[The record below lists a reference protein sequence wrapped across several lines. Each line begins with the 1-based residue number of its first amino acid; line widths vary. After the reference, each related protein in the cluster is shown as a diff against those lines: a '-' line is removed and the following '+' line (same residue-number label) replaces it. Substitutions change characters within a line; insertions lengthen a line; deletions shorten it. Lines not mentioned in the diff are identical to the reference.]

1 MTKKDE
7 WIQRILRENR
17 ESIDRLDAVLVY
29 TLGERFARTKAIG
42 KLKADYDLPSADP
55 DREAEQIARLQ
66 ELAANADVDP
76 EFAKKFIR
84 FIIDEV
90 IRHHRLQKNSKQQDI
105 KE

>member
-1 MTKKDE
+1 MSGS
-7 WIQRILRENR
+7 RG
-17 ESIDRLDAVLVY
+17 SF
-29 TLGERFARTKAIG
+29 GRTG
-42 KLKADYDLPSADP
+42 KADYDLPAADP

-90 IRHHRLQKNSKQQDI
+90 IRHHRLQKNSKQQGI